1 MISRN
6 VKASL
11 TPYGYARRKRK
22 VNETID
28 KLLAGA
34 ALALSAG
41 VAIELGRTFLTL
53 AG

>member
-1 MISRN
+1 MISRT

-11 TPYGYARRKRK
+11 TPYEYGRRNRK
-22 VNETID
+22 VNETMD
-28 KLLAGA
+28 KLLAGT
-34 ALALSAG
+34 ALVLSAG